1 MDKLLYEGLIEK
13 AIIASKSM
21 PDCIETKGFFKW
33 QIVDGKILRMRYDRL
48 EVFTSNTYVSQKR
61 ADIFLINELDENK
74 VFYAIHA
81 TFVGTFR
88 YKFKLKSDGSV
99 ILVKDKLVLIR

>member
-13 AIIASKSM
+13 AIVASKSM
-21 PDCIETKGFFKW
+21 PGCIKTKGFFKW
-33 QIVDGKILRMRYDRL
+33 KTIEGKTRRMRYDTL
-48 EVFTSNTYVSQKR
+48 EMFPSTTYETQNR

-81 TFVGTFR
+81 TFVGTYR
-88 YKFKLKSDGSV
+88 YKFKLESDGSV
-99 ILVKDKLVLIR
+99 ILVKDKLVSIR

>member
-13 AIIASKSM
+13 AIVASKSM
-21 PDCIETKGFFKW
+21 PGCIKTKGFFKW
-33 QIVDGKILRMRYDRL
+33 KIVDGKIRRMRYDTL
-48 EVFTSNTYVSQKR
+48 EVFPSTTYVLQKR

-81 TFVGTFR
+81 TFVGTYR
-88 YKFKLKSDGSV
+88 YKFKLESDGSV
-99 ILVKDKLVLIR
+99 ILVKDKLVSIR